1 MSQSLVQ
8 DDDMAIVRSNL
19 HAPSHDPV
27 APAAVELGG
36 IPWGETLVAAIA
48 QTFEEACIENI
59 LWGNMV
65 LALYGVPTVVNVS
78 LSIYAL
84 ISRIILL

>member
-8 DDDMAIVRSNL
+8 DDDMAIVRSNFD
-19 HAPSHDPV
+19 APSHGPV
-27 APAAVELGG
+27 APVELGG

-48 QTFEEACIENI
+48 QTFDEACIENI
-59 LWGNMV
+59 LWGNMA

-78 LSIYAL
+78 LSPYAL